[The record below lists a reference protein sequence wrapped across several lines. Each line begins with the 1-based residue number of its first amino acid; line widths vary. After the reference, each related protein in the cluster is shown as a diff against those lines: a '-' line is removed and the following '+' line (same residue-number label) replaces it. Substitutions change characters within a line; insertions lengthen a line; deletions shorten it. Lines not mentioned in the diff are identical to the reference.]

1 MNRGCFVLAGSELIS
16 LFAFG
21 LTLEAIN
28 DPQELSAIPFSPWD
42 FVTYTLI
49 AVAIVAIIRVVR
61 KRNPRKAIART
72 WTSRLTRQGSRV
84 SSSLRLAPDGSTQ
97 INTTVS
103 QGTDSRTFSTGAR
116 WQLRDNKTL
125 HLWGSQTVTWK
136 ILRLNSWSMITADQA
151 GVGLPVRWTTFPK
164 VNPRPWLLMGSA
176 VVFPIMIALSLPRSR
191 PSHAIADDPQYV
203 LPGSKYHAHPSTSHY
218 AH

>member
-1 MNRGCFVLAGSELIS
+1 MNRGCLVLAGSGLIS

-84 SSSLRLAPDGSTQ
+84 RSSLRLAPDGSAQ

-103 QGTDSRTFSTGAR
+103 QGTDSRTFSTHAR
-116 WQLRDNKTL
+116 WQLLDNKTL

-136 ILRLNSWSMITADQA
+136 IRRLNSWTMITADQA
-151 GVGLPVRWTTFPK
+151 KVGLPVRWTAG
-164 VNPRPWLLMGSA
+164 PRLDAKPWLLVAAA
-176 VVFPIMIALSLPRSR
+176 VLVPVLMALSLTRSQ
-191 PSHAIADDPQYV
+191 PSHVIADDPQYV
-203 LPGSKYHAHPSTSHY
+203 PPTGLSHGVDKR
-218 AH
+218 